1 MVSRMHQDSDDD
13 REPAEPTTI
22 EKTAVLDET
31 NPHEGYYGG
40 TFVHG
45 LIASQ
50 GNEPEDLAGIEI
62 KETISIRRN
71 DFGPPPKIETAYTEV
86 DEDGMVSDK
95 IWTNAKRISQYV
107 PGLKTLPGIYD
118 TPQKIYWRFPAE
130 EGEAEEPWNHL
141 ADVAIEFRVDDR
153 SDTEDEEEDLVAT
166 TTDNN
171 AEIEQDYADH

>member
-1 MVSRMHQDSDDD
+1 MCAASRVHDPHSDRLERTPEAVRHATSTRDNASTSREHHSSRLSDPGIPTELQATDGANRVTSLSFASEPTLLRLQGLAGNKAIVDRLKQDGGRETPRRDPMVSRMHQDSDDD

-62 KETISIRRN
+62 KETI
-71 DFGPPPKIETAYTEV
+71 
-86 DEDGMVSDK
+86 
-95 IWTNAKRISQYV
+95 
-107 PGLKTLPGIYD
+107 
-118 TPQKIYWRFPAE
+118 
-130 EGEAEEPWNHL
+130 
-141 ADVAIEFRVDDR
+141 
-153 SDTEDEEEDLVAT
+153 
-166 TTDNN
+166 
-171 AEIEQDYADH
+171 